1 MESGLLCA
9 WNSEQGGFRG
19 GRRDG
24 RLLAGGAGDKQ
35 GVGGGPELLPPKEA
49 AIWEGG
55 NDGSLEKY
63 ISSYL

>member
-1 MESGLLCA
+1 MLGIQSKGAFGE
-9 WNSEQGGFRG
+9 GGETADFWPG
-19 GRRDG
+19 GRETSREW
-24 RLLAGGAGDKQ
+24 
-35 GVGGGPELLPPKEA
+35 GGGPELLPPKEA